1 MRLQAT
7 AIQILTLYA
16 SRGAMENSEVG
27 ALIGKSTKIAQTYG
41 QRYEDAGLLS
51 RVNPGESPILR
62 RITSHGVDSL
72 DRAVNP
78 PDDKPGPTKF
88 GASVVPAALLA
99 QSRVFALAGVWA

>member
-7 AIQILTLYA
+7 AIQILTLYV

-51 RVNPGESPILR
+51 RVNPGHSPMLR
-62 RITSHGVDSL
+62 QITSKGRDAL
-72 DRAVNP
+72 DEAVNP
-78 PDDKPGPTKF
+78 KARQRTVSHP
-88 GASVVPAALLA
+88 ASIVPAALMA